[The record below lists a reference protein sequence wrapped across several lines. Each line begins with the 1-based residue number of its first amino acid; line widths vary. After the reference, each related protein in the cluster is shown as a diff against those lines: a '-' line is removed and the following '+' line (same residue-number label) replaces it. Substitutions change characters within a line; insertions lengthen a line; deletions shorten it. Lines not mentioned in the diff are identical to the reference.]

1 MQSRTEESAVN
12 NSTATEYKYT
22 LDQFIQLWDCLHQLH
37 TGPASM
43 VCADLRNYFSSP
55 SKHPRLSQQLHSLKA
70 DFPFGL
76 QDLIEA
82 LVDDIKRNDAKLV
95 EFIKEQGDDSSFLD
109 ILENRRT
116 EEKRSQELPQSLRT
130 GNDHIIPKETFLPKN
145 DIDSLLSQYKKIID
159 KMRGLIA
166 DNLSYYQYATAF
178 RYCEAAYDISRGMI
192 EKLKESGKSQVL
204 INRMISNMAYS
215 QYRLGYIYYL
225 RGGYANASALYQT
238 SIQTLDTISNKVDQ
252 DYRDMA
258 NMQKALGLSLRRQG
272 QQADAYRAFGKAL
285 TLLEK
290 VRRKTEKINSLESE
304 IAYELARQGTLLDT
318 AGVSLFSLFK
328 PDASLP
334 VNLFAVKRIQQELK
348 NALTEEELKLLPLQ
362 EFMELKAP
370 LRDQLIKNIQRHRD
384 AELDNPYL
392 TAIND
397 FLEEKQVSSLAD
409 ILEIEEDKFAKLVK
423 TEHVD
428 ITFHLL
434 KNQITLQQLAQMSLA
449 GLDDLFARIA
459 KNKDLQIALK
469 KSESQQTKEE
479 KQLIADLLPEIIQ
492 VSQNERLVPN
502 KKL

>member
-55 SKHPRLSQQLHSLKA
+55 SKHPRLSQQLHSLKSA
-70 DFPFGL
+70 FPFGL

-238 SIQTLDTISNKVDQ
+238 SIQTLDTI
-252 DYRDMA
+252 
-258 NMQKALGLSLRRQG
+258 
-272 QQADAYRAFGKAL
+272 
-285 TLLEK
+285 
-290 VRRKTEKINSLESE
+290 
-304 IAYELARQGTLLDT
+304 
-318 AGVSLFSLFK
+318 
-328 PDASLP
+328 
-334 VNLFAVKRIQQELK
+334 
-348 NALTEEELKLLPLQ
+348 
-362 EFMELKAP
+362 
-370 LRDQLIKNIQRHRD
+370 
-384 AELDNPYL
+384 
-392 TAIND
+392 
-397 FLEEKQVSSLAD
+397 
-409 ILEIEEDKFAKLVK
+409 
-423 TEHVD
+423 
-428 ITFHLL
+428 
-434 KNQITLQQLAQMSLA
+434 
-449 GLDDLFARIA
+449 
-459 KNKDLQIALK
+459 
-469 KSESQQTKEE
+469 
-479 KQLIADLLPEIIQ
+479 
-492 VSQNERLVPN
+492 
-502 KKL
+502 